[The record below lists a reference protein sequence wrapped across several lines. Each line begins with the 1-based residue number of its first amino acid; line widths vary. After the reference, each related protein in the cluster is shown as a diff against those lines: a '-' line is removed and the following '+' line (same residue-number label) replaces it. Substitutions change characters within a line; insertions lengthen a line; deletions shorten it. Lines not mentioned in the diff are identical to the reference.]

1 MIAMIVAVDDQF
13 LIGNGNQL
21 PWHEPED
28 LKYFKKITL
37 GNAVLMGYNTYLSI
51 ISRNQKAL
59 PKRINYVL
67 TYEKELVGGGI
78 VVENLDQLLARYQNN
93 DEKLFIIGGKSVYE
107 SLLPKVELLY
117 LTRIHKIYQGDMY
130 LQIPLSEFAILQKE
144 DVGHL
149 SFEVYQRVKK

>member
-21 PWHEPED
+21 PWYEPDD
-28 LKYFKKITL
+28 LKYFKKVTL

-51 ISRNQKAL
+51 ISRNHKAL

-78 VVENLDQLLARYQNN
+78 IVEDLDQLLAKYQHT

-107 SLLPKVELLY
+107 SLLPKVEFLY
-117 LTRIHKIYQGDMY
+117 LTRIHKTHSGDVY
-130 LQIPLSEFAILQKE
+130 LSIPLSEFSIIQKE

-149 SFEVYQRVKK
+149 SFEVYRRVKK

>member
-21 PWHEPED
+21 PWYEPED

-37 GNAVLMGYNTYLSI
+37 GSAVLMGYNTYLSI

-78 VVENLDQLLARYQNN
+78 IVEDLDQLLAKYQNS
-93 DEKLFIIGGKSVYE
+93 DQKLFIIGGKSVYE
-107 SLLPKVELLY
+107 SLLPKVEFLY
-117 LTRIHKIYQGDMY
+117 LTRIHKTHQGDIY
-130 LQIPLSEFAILQKE
+130 LSIPLSEFSIIQKE

-149 SFEVYQRVKK
+149 SFEIYQRVEK